1 MSRKLLNPIDKRV
14 GARIRMGR
22 IMTSVSQDQLAGHLG
37 ISFQQ
42 IQKYETGRSR
52 VGAGRLQQ
60 IAQVLNQPIGFFFEG
75 LANVESAGVV
85 STEYILA
92 FLADSDGLALAKAF
106 QRVSSRKVRHRLVSL
121 VEAIVGA
128 RSKAP
133 LAAGAEPS

>member
-1 MSRKLLNPIDKRV
+1 
-14 GARIRMGR
+14 
-22 IMTSVSQDQLAGHLG
+22 MTSVSQDKLAGHLG